1 MVEDKHDEDANDE
14 GKREG
19 RGDAAVQTGLR
30 VRPGD
35 QDEAEQ
41 VPFRRR
47 TTPAMREHHAKEAGL
62 KVLKTR
68 G

>member
-1 MVEDKHDEDANDE
+1 MVEDKHGEDANDE
-14 GKREG
+14 GKRAG

-47 TTPAMREHHAKEAGL
+47 TIQAVREHHEK
-62 KVLKTR
+62 
-68 G
+68 